1 MNLPPTSGFVPRIV
15 LSLNCENGITGG
27 TSWRKGNRDIAG
39 KPASSQIDWDGF
51 WSQLGLDWLRGRII
65 VQMVVDYHPH
75 VAGSINMFRRHL
87 TDRPRDALVPEF
99 TGLP

>member
-1 MNLPPTSGFVPRIV
+1 
-15 LSLNCENGITGG
+15 
-27 TSWRKGNRDIAG
+27 
-39 KPASSQIDWDGF
+39 
-51 WSQLGLDWLRGRII
+51 
-65 VQMVVDYHPH
+65 MVVDYHPH